1 MSRVFYLS
9 DVLQFVI
16 YGFNECSFSQA
27 YLIRD
32 AHERILHIVLHFGY
46 QLYAIYEKV
55 FEQSLAYIPF
65 VSKELAFYIF
75 QQHAILQGLSVIDV
89 PCCEHEIQY
98 FSFIIDNQMQLKPE
112 ESSHRTF
119 PSACKSL
126 KGLMHMDALVTAYSQ
141 WGTVDKTYPR
151 TFSEQNLLDENRQ
164 LQENLFL

>member
-16 YGFNECSFSQA
+16 YCFNECSFSQV

-32 AHERILHIVLHFGY
+32 AHERILHIVLHFGN

-55 FEQSLAYIPF
+55 FEQSLAYISF
-65 VSKELAFYIF
+65 VSKEFTFYVF
-75 QQHAILQGLSVIDV
+75 QQHSILQGLSVIDV
-89 PCCEHEIQY
+89 SCCKHEIQY

-112 ESSHRTF
+112 EPSHRTF

-126 KGLMHMDALVTAYSQ
+126 KGFMHMDALVTAYSQ
-141 WGTVDKTYPR
+141 WGTVDKTYSC
-151 TFSEQNLLDENRQ
+151 TLSKQNLLDECSQ
-164 LQENLFL
+164 L